1 MRKWIFWI
9 NCVALLTTLV
19 LITGCGARYILN
31 GEKFSSSSEA
41 LQKQSEIFSH
51 SLDKVTPTDN
61 PVHGNALVLIPS
73 DVEIHKNYIRLG
85 YNASRLEKEQI
96 DYVITAEANDFQFMA
111 TVVRKKAIF
120 DSVSVARHNGNP
132 ASFPIGDYDFVVFVD
147 VDGCFIKG
155 KDYPKAIQIPVDKS
169 ISDIALRRQAFL
181 DLLGK
186 QARIIRGK

>member
-1 MRKWIFWI
+1 MRKCFSWI

-19 LITGCGARYILN
+19 LITGCGASYTFN

-51 SLDKVTPTDN
+51 SLDKVTPTDKF
-61 PVHGNALVLIPS
+61 VHGNALVLIPS

-96 DYVITAEANDFQFMA
+96 DYLI
-111 TVVRKKAIF
+111 TVVANNCQYMANIIRKRAIF
-120 DSVSVARHNGNP
+120 DSLSVARHNGNP
-132 ASFPIGDYDFVVFVD
+132 ASFLIGDYDFMVFVD
-147 VDGCFIKG
+147 VDGWSIKG
-155 KDYPKAIQIPVDKS
+155 KYNPRTIQVPFDKS
-169 ISDIALRRQAFL
+169 ITDRDSRILAFL

-186 QARIIRGK
+186 QARTIRGK